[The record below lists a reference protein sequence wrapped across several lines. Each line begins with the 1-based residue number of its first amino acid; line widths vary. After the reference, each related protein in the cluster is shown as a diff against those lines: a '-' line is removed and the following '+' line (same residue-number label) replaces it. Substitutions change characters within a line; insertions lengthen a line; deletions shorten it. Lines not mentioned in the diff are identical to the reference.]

1 MAACENCTKGFVL
14 PGEPT
19 GSIIP
24 EFNGAYLAKGPEG
37 YTKRAV
43 VYLSDMF
50 GLPLVNS
57 KIMADYLAKTL
68 SCDVWAPDMFDG
80 KPMATAAEM
89 EPLMPGRASA
99 PWTVSQKLRMYGK
112 LIPRIF
118 NVYSNRPAAVE
129 ARVIAFLEKLRE
141 EKKYDSVGAVGYCY
155 GGMICVRIA
164 PHSTLVDSLVIC
176 HPGEITAEQ
185 VKAMKVP
192 SAWACAEGALSSCTI
207 LWRFFNPLRPGR
219 GYDFQP
225 RNAQAI

>member
-80 KPMATAAEM
+80 TYQH
-89 EPLMPGRASA
+89 G
-99 PWTVSQKLRMYGK
+99 V
-112 LIPRIF
+112 
-118 NVYSNRPAAVE
+118 
-129 ARVIAFLEKLRE
+129 
-141 EKKYDSVGAVGYCY
+141 
-155 GGMICVRIA
+155 
-164 PHSTLVDSLVIC
+164 
-176 HPGEITAEQ
+176 
-185 VKAMKVP
+185 
-192 SAWACAEGALSSCTI
+192 
-207 LWRFFNPLRPGR
+207 
-219 GYDFQP
+219 
-225 RNAQAI
+225 